1 MSHVPEPVA
10 DQEHRMA
17 PSTHIAA
24 VPRHTVFDSLARLG
38 SLTASVTVASLDEG
52 IEKLLQSVQRLR
64 DLQQSLRAVAS
75 IKHRVMMLDVG
86 KEPVKNGPLNNL
98 IPLPWNKRSA
108 RFQGDA
114 CVSFV

>member
-24 VPRHTVFDSLARLG
+24 VPRHSRLRLLASLG

-64 DLQQSLRAVAS
+64 DVQQSLRAVAS
-75 IKHRVMMLDVG
+75 IKHRLMMLDVG
-86 KEPVKNGPLNNL
+86 KSPSKTG
-98 IPLPWNKRSA
+98 RSII
-108 RFQGDA
+108 
-114 CVSFV
+114 